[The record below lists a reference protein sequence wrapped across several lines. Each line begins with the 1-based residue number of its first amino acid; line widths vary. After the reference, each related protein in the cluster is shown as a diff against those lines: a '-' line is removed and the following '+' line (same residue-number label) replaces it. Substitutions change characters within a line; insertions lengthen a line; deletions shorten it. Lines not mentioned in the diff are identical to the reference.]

1 MQNGPQPQL
10 SKQKVDSRVEVTS
23 IWVLVKGNLGSL
35 WGGWR
40 AWNAVLSMTK
50 AALSRDNRKE
60 GGQTMWDSV
69 RHELLAR
76 RVWDVSQLSHLDLGA
91 LMILLGAAGLQQ

>member
-60 GGQTMWDSV
+60 GGQTMWDS
-69 RHELLAR
+69 
-76 RVWDVSQLSHLDLGA
+76 GKT
-91 LMILLGAAGLQQ
+91 